1 MSSVLLNQSLDNVF
15 LNNLQHLKKVEKIT
29 SCWHL
34 GHSSVFLSDMFECLI
49 CASGND
55 YISTGTAA
63 APEHGFKVRLCID
76 WSWVNTCRSG
86 PQCCF
91 CQHPSQTKEPKE
103 PPIQRA
109 PLNPV

>member
-1 MSSVLLNQSLDNVF
+1 MCFEQFAAPKKSRKNNFLLAF
-15 LNNLQHLKKVEKIT
+15 GTLK
-29 SCWHL
+29 C
-34 GHSSVFLSDMFECLI
+34 FLSDMFECLI

>member
-1 MSSVLLNQSLDNVF
+1 MCFEQFAAPKKSRKNYFLLAF
-15 LNNLQHLKKVEKIT
+15 GTLK
-29 SCWHL
+29 C
-34 GHSSVFLSDMFECLI
+34 FLSDMFECLI
-49 CASGND
+49 CTSGND